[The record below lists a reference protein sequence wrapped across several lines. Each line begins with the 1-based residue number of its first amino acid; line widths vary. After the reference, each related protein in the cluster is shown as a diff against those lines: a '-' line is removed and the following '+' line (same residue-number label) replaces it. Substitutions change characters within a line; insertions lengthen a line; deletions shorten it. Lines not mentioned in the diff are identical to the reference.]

1 MPLLASSQQA
11 NYNWRVRLKERNT
24 PMNGNCSNF
33 LIAGRSWL
41 FGDPRSLGGAGG
53 SVSGHEL
60 NPTKKGQVLRSGR
73 TGSPTFTNKMKTH
86 PVTFYHL
93 AGMQNS

>member
-24 PMNGNCSNF
+24 SMNGGWNKF

-41 FGDPRSLGGAGG
+41 FRGPRSPGGAGG
-53 SVSGHEL
+53 AVSGHEL
-60 NPTKKGQVLRSGR
+60 SSIKKGQVLCSGR
-73 TGSPTFTNKMKTH
+73 TGSPIFTNEMKKH

-93 AGMQNS
+93 ARMQNS